1 MNWIKGLYFKQI
13 ALVVALGIFMIGA
26 VPVESMAYVVGS
38 ASAPTERGADMDTAQ
53 RVLESELVSQK
64 LIRVGLTSDEVKD
77 RLAELSDAELHQ
89 FAKQVDSLYPGGSAS
104 GVIIAVLVIAI
115 LILVIL
121 KLTDHKIIIK

>member
-26 VPVESMAYVVGS
+26 VPVKSMAYVVES
-38 ASAPTERGADMDTAQ
+38 EIAPMERAADMDTAL

-64 LIRVGLTSDEVKD
+64 LIRVGLTPDEVRD

-89 FAKQVDSLYPGGSAS
+89 FARQIDSLYPGGGAT
-104 GVIIAVLVIAI
+104 GVIIALLVIAI
-115 LILVIL
+115 LVLVIL